1 MHPAEYLDMQAVK
14 EEKISLRGKTVTWS
28 QDTKIVSNLLQ
39 VTSMFI
45 FFLIWPTSVR
55 QLEPAQ
61 TQATEDSDESPQY
74 TII

>member
-28 QDTKIVSNLLQ
+28 QGTKIASNLLE
-39 VTSMFI
+39 VTSVFI

-55 QLEPAQ
+55 QQELAQ
-61 TQATEDSDESPQY
+61 TQATEDSDESPQH

>member
-45 FFLIWPTSVR
+45 FSLIWPTSVR
-55 QLEPAQ
+55 QREPGQ
-61 TQATEDSDESPQY
+61 IQATEDSDESPQY